1 MSKVAILPPHSLA
14 AEKALLGAVLSDPSV
29 FISVS
34 DVVRAEHFYLDLH
47 QIIYEVIS
55 KLDREGRAADII
67 TVAEIARQQGKVSV
81 SYLSELVDSCPITLN
96 VEHYATVVRDYFIRR
111 NVIDSCR
118 KIIKKSTQYDGGSE
132 EFLEEI
138 GKDFQDA
145 TEVQQPDGL
154 VSSKD
159 VLSETLAE
167 LDRRVALKGKL
178 SGVTSGFRDL
188 DALTGGW
195 QKSDLIIL
203 AARPGMGKT
212 ALALNWVVNAL
223 KKEHAVAVF
232 SLEMSKTQLMM
243 RLLSTDAR
251 VNSAKMRSGKINER
265 EQDKLME
272 GARNISNL
280 PAQFSIDDSAGL
292 SMIEIRSRCRKFKR
306 EHGKLDLVVIDYLQ
320 LIGRSGNLRYENRER
335 EISEISRNLK
345 ALAKELDLPVISLAQ
360 LNRSP
365 DSRPDKRP
373 RMSDLRESGSMEQDA
388 DLILFIYRDE
398 YYHSSSEDAGKAE
411 LIIGKNRHGPME
423 TVNLAFHPDF
433 VSFHN
438 LANYQE

>member
-1 MSKVAILPPHSLA
+1 MSQAIVPPHSLS
-14 AEKALLGAVLSDPSV
+14 AEKAVLGAILGDPKV
-29 FISVS
+29 FINISGTL
-34 DVVRAEHFYLDLH
+34 RADHFFLDIH
-47 QIIYEVIS
+47 KIIYEVIS
-55 KLDREGRAADII
+55 KLDSEKRSADII

-96 VEHYATVVRDYFIRR
+96 IEHYANVVKDYSIRR
-111 NVIDSCR
+111 NIIDSCR
-118 KIIKKSTQYDGGSE
+118 RIIKKSTQYDGGNN

-138 GKDFQDA
+138 EKDFQDA
-145 TEVQQPDGL
+145 TEVKQTEGL
-154 VSSKD
+154 TPSQEVI
-159 VLSETLAE
+159 SETLEE
-167 LDRRVALKGKL
+167 LDKRVNLKGKL

-212 ALALNWVVNAL
+212 ALALNWVVSAL
-223 KKEHAVAVF
+223 KKEHAVVVF

-251 VNSAKMRSGKINER
+251 VNSAKMRSGNINER

-280 PAQFSIDDSAGL
+280 PAQFSIDDSGGL
-292 SMIEIRSRCRKFKR
+292 SMTEIRSRCRRFKR
-306 EHGKLDLVVIDYLQ
+306 ENGKLDLIVIDYLQ
-320 LIGRSGNLRYENRER
+320 LVGRSGNLRYENRER
-335 EISEISRNLK
+335 EISEISRSLK
-345 ALAKELDLPVISLAQ
+345 GLAKELDVPVISLAQ
-360 LNRSP
+360 LNRGP

-388 DLILFIYRDE
+388 DLVLFIYRDE
-398 YYHSSSEDAGKAE
+398 YYHSASEDAGKAE
-411 LIIGKNRHGPME
+411 LIIGKNRHGPMSM
-423 TVNLAFHPDF
+423 VNLAFHPDF

-438 LANYQE
+438 LARQQDD